1 MTVVEEEAEFGTGS
15 EVYSLPLL
23 RVQRAEC
30 ERKRKHSRG
39 GVVQEMVREVEGE
52 EVGVETVTVVTASG
66 VSGATRTK

>member
-1 MTVVEEEAEFGTGS
+1 MRGRGS
-15 EVYSLPLL
+15 TQE
-23 RVQRAEC
+23 
-30 ERKRKHSRG
+30 G